1 VSARDD
7 YPPIPNGVNR
17 AGGWGLLHKRMCDE
31 IDRLRLALAW
41 TERIAQDRGD
51 ENERLR
57 ARFIY
62 KIGVE
67 RAVPH
72 ALASS
77 ASVSAVEQSA
87 TAHAAAPAGTEA
99 PSP

>member
-1 VSARDD
+1 
-7 YPPIPNGVNR
+7 
-17 AGGWGLLHKRMCDE
+17 MCDE

-77 ASVSAVEQSA
+77 ASGHVETPAQVSMPGSHQS
-87 TAHAAAPAGTEA
+87 PEGL
-99 PSP
+99 